1 MVAPN
6 QDTRKE
12 VIQAWD
18 MDNSY
23 EDQRHHK
30 DPKEFVS
37 LDQLAELGV
46 LGWKLDADKH
56 ETDEELKKIHEECG
70 YSYKDNIEI
79 CPDNLLKCDEK
90 IKTFLEEHLHT
101 DEEIHYCL
109 AGSGEIIVLPAGN
122 YHRFALDT
130 DNYINIFNYICK
142 NMSCLQA
149 MRLFVGDPIWTP
161 FNCPLDHLHARKEYL
176 KAFVH
181 KEVGNHTVDAA
192 A

>member
-109 AGSGEIIVLPAGN
+109 AGSGK
-122 YHRFALDT
+122 T
-130 DNYINIFNYICK
+130 
-142 NMSCLQA
+142 SA